1 MANFIHETAIVSP
14 KAKLGNDVYI
24 GPFSIVGENITLGD
38 NCRLESH
45 VSLAGNVTMGADNVL
60 SPFVTMGHPPQDFK
74 HQGGDDV
81 GVIIG
86 DRNQFREYANVHP
99 GTDVGRPNTV
109 IGNDC
114 YMMVGS
120 HCAHESILGDH
131 VILSNGVQIGGA
143 VEIGD
148 YAILGGLCAI
158 HQFTRIGAHAF
169 IGGMATVTTDIIPY
183 GSVVGNPARL
193 AGLNVIGLRRRG
205 FDRDMI
211 MELRTA
217 YRLLFADEAT
227 FAQRFEDVE
236 RLYGEHEL
244 VKDVLS
250 FVRDKNKRN
259 ICMPSLKG

>member
-1 MANFIHETAIVSP
+1 MTGFIHETAIVSP
-14 KAKLGNDVYI
+14 KAKLGNGVYI
-24 GPFSIVGENITLGD
+24 GPHSIVGDGITLGD

-45 VSLAGNVTMGADNVL
+45 VSLAGNVTMGKDNVL

-74 HQGGDDV
+74 HKGGEV
-81 GVIIG
+81 GIIIG
-86 DRNQFREYANVHP
+86 DRNKFREYANVHP
-99 GTDVGRPNTV
+99 GTDVGKPNTI

-114 YMMVGS
+114 YMMVGT
-120 HCAHESILGDH
+120 HCAHECILGDH
-131 VILSNGVQIGGA
+131 VIMSNGVQIGGA
-143 VEIGD
+143 VIIED
-148 YAILGGLCAI
+148 YAILGGICAI

-169 IGGMATVTTDIIPY
+169 IGSMANVTTDVIPY

-205 FDRDMI
+205 FDRDKI

-227 FAQRFEDVE
+227 FAQRLEDVE
-236 RLYGEHEL
+236 RLYSEHDL

-250 FVRDKNKRN
+250 FVRDKDKRN
-259 ICMPSLKG
+259 ICMPSAKG